1 MKPTRYMIFLMI
13 VCISVLTS
21 YVGIINNTIS
31 PLNDYKNQYKE
42 YQSSFAAAKDELRTL
57 YGDYVSYERALN
69 SLQNQANQLIQIT
82 DSAIASIQKKSG
94 TLQNIQPSTSV
105 TTSQQSDGGSSVT
118 QTTDQ
123 KELTRALEKIADN
136 EEKAE
141 KLKAAIKQLQN
152 ASSSTSM
159 KHMKKELDELSA
171 EKQQNYLLFL

>member
-1 MKPTRYMIFLMI
+1 M
-13 VCISVLTS
+13 
-21 YVGIINNTIS
+21 
-31 PLNDYKNQYKE
+31 
-42 YQSSFAAAKDELRTL
+42 RTL

-152 ASSSTSM
+152 ASSSASM

-171 EKQQNYLLFL
+171 ETRQ